1 MEVLVTIET
10 LRNAGLVRGR
20 VLQETFASPELA
32 ALAFG
37 LKGDPAIYSEVG
49 PKEAACVLRSVI
61 HRDMAYEME
70 LVPLRQAEEL
80 AEQFLRAVGSVGA
93 RYFTN
98 GTFGLPRPSPN
109 VGASWSPA
117 TEATFDTG
125 ILVITPERTACLWFE
140 DED

>member
-1 MEVLVTIET
+1 MAIEA
-10 LRNAGLVRGR
+10 LRNAGHVRAQ
-20 VLQETFASPELA
+20 VLEEAFASPELA

-37 LKGDPAIYSEVG
+37 LKGEPAIYSEVS

-61 HRDMAYEME
+61 HRDMAYEIE
-70 LVPLRQAEEL
+70 LVPLGQAEEL
-80 AEQFLRAVGSVGA
+80 AAKFLQAVGTVGA

-98 GTFGLPRPSPN
+98 GTFGLPRQSPH

-125 ILVITPERTACLWFE
+125 ILVLTPERTACLWFE